1 MHTLIWF
8 VLIVHPRFV
17 SENFKII
24 SIIYLRKQEDT
35 PHSLTHSLTH
45 SPAAEQFTHYLT
57 NHSLCA
63 LEPLSLESFR

>member
-35 PHSLTHSLTH
+35 PDSLTH

-57 NHSLCA
+57 NHSLVH
-63 LEPLSLESFR
+63 